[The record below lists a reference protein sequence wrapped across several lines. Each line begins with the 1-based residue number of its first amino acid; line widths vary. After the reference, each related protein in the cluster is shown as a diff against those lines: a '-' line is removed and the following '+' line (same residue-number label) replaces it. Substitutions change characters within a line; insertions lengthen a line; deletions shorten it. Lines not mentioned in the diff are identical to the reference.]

1 VPTTKSWGAGICT
14 SKVGEGQAHTNAPIL
29 EPVFTS
35 TGYTI
40 EGPEGFPYTYKGRF
54 AVPL

>member
-29 EPVFTS
+29 EPVFIS